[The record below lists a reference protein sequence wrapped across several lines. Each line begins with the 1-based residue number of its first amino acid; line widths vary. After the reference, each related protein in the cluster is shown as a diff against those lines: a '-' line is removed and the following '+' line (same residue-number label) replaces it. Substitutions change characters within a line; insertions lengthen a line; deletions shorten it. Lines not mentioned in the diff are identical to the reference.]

1 MALVPVG
8 FALSVLALFGLWG
21 SMTPDNEDL
30 SVLQGLTL
38 AIVTASVA
46 LVAPAIA
53 VMLSVSSLQRGERS
67 ATAAL
72 IVAVALLGV
81 TCLAQVMMIGP
92 PVGVVGALEAVLV
105 LAVTGWRLSRPS

>member
-1 MALVPVG
+1 
-8 FALSVLALFGLWG
+8 
-21 SMTPDNEDL
+21 MTPDNEDL